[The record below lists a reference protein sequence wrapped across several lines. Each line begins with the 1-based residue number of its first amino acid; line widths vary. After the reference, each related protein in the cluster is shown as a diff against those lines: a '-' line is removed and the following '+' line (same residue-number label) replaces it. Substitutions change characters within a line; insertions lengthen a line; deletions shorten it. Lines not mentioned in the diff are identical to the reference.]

1 MYVKSITPNGPASAL
16 KQIYPGDQI
25 ISVNGQTLLNLNY
38 NKALSMLQKA
48 PKQVEIIL
56 LQTVPTTDG
65 SRRNTSLSN
74 NRDLLRKHSLSG
86 DMSNNI
92 VARLLNGSSFSKL
105 SLYNSGAGQN
115 DSIVLSNDVSYKSEH
130 VTDQHINETQTFDND
145 LLNVEALK
153 TINVLLALT
162 KHNIERK
169 SSFNLSANSNCLELV
184 QRKPNDVSKDPI
196 DAFQYSSS
204 TESTPSK
211 RPHRNKTNSFS
222 TAQENKNYKR
232 RPLSVHIPANVDI
245 FGTLDSAESTLD
257 DSLSCRTMSCDNITV
272 LKAYNGNS
280 STSTLS
286 QLNLTPIKKV
296 TAISNE
302 NFETLKLGIP
312 KSSAFGRR
320 WNGHV
325 KYPVTPSKVVN
336 QLSQSNKRQDEDP
349 GESPHLVYG
358 NTQSDDEQIF
368 I

>member
-1 MYVKSITPNGPASAL
+1 MYVKSITPNGPAAAL

-38 NKALSMLQKA
+38 NKALSMLQNA

-56 LQTVPTTDG
+56 LQTVPMTDG
-65 SRRNTSLSN
+65 SRRNTSVSN

-92 VARLLNGSSFSKL
+92 VARLLNGTSFSKL
-105 SLYNSGAGQN
+105 SLYNSGTEQN
-115 DSIVLSNDVSYKSEH
+115 DSNDVSCRSEH
-130 VTDQHINETQTFDND
+130 VTDQHKNETQTFDND

-169 SSFNLSANSNCLELV
+169 SSFNLNANNNSLELV
-184 QRKPNDVSKDPI
+184 QKKPNDVCKDPI
-196 DAFQYSSS
+196 DTFQYSSS

-222 TAQENKNYKR
+222 TTQENKNYKR

-245 FGTLDSAESTLD
+245 FGTLDSAESTFD
-257 DSLSCRTMSCDNITV
+257 DSLSCRTMSCDNITI

-286 QLNLTPIKKV
+286 QLKLTPIKKV
-296 TAISNE
+296 SAVSNE

-325 KYPVTPSKVVN
+325 KYPVTPSKAVN
-336 QLSQSNKRQDEDP
+336 QLSQSNKRQEEDP
-349 GESPHLVYG
+349 GNASHLVYG